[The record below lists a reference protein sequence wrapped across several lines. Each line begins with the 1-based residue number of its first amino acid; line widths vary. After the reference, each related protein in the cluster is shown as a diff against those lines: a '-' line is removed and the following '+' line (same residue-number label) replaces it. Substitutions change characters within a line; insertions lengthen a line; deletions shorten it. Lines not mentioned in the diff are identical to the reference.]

1 MYHKCKFHL
10 QGAKITY
17 EREANLVI
25 DYSSLSR
32 NLKQVRLI
40 HCLFVCLLCLSDCKH
55 CDYELCLL

>member
-1 MYHKCKFHL
+1 MNRACNLYL

-32 NLKQVRLI
+32 NLKQVRSM
-40 HCLFVCLLCLSDCKH
+40 HSLFVCLISCQILLAHDH
-55 CDYELCLL
+55 CDK

>member
-1 MYHKCKFHL
+1 MHVNFNL

-32 NLKQVRLI
+32 NLKQVGSI
-40 HCLFVCLLCLSDCKH
+40 HCLFVCLSNREH
-55 CDYELCLL
+55 CDNVLCLL

>member
-1 MYHKCKFHL
+1 MYINFNL

-32 NLKQVRLI
+32 NLKQVKSI
-40 HCLFVCLLCLSDCKH
+40 HCCLFPLFVCQIVKIVIVNCVYFD
-55 CDYELCLL
+55 

>member
-1 MYHKCKFHL
+1 MNVNFNL

-32 NLKQVRLI
+32 NLKQVGSI
-40 HCLFVCLLCLSDCKH
+40 HCLSVCQIVNIVIMYCVYFD
-55 CDYELCLL
+55 